1 MEEISFYVT
10 YFKVFPCISYL
21 SVQITSHF
29 YDIILTTTLTYKDS
43 QFHTCTLLTTET
55 NLHYPGSKCDHH
67 AESLRE
73 ASIHLPGEPV
83 TLFSIADDMMAT
95 KLHPFRAVEYKLVP

>member
-1 MEEISFYVT
+1 MSLILRFCLVSHTSLYKSDLIFYA
-10 YFKVFPCISYL
+10 
-21 SVQITSHF
+21 
-29 YDIILTTTLTYKDS
+29 IILTTTLTYKDT

-73 ASIHLPGEPV
+73 ASIQLPGEPV